1 MILGCA
7 FNMKSVALA
16 LALLSIAVFTGLPF
30 NHAAAADQAD
40 QIVIFKSKR
49 VLLLLREGRVLDR
62 WRISLGEHPIGPK
75 REEGDGRT
83 PEGVYVIDARILNT
97 RFHHSLHLSYPNASD
112 MEYAQLV
119 HDSPGSNIAI
129 HGLPDDYHPVRGQR
143 PGDWTDGCIALDN
156 HAIDVLW
163 RLVDVG
169 TPVTIFP

>member
-7 FNMKSVALA
+7 FNMKSVVLA
-16 LALLSIAVFTGLPF
+16 LAMLSIAVFTALPA
-30 NHAAAADQAD
+30 NQVAAAEQAD
-40 QIVIFKSKR
+40 QIVIFKAKR
-49 VLLLLREGRVLDR
+49 VLLLLRGGHVLDR

-75 REEGDGRT
+75 RAEGDGRT
-83 PEGVYVIDARILNT
+83 PEGVYFIDARILDT
-97 RFHHSLHLSYPNASD
+97 RFHHSLHLSYPNVAD
-112 MEYAQLV
+112 IEYAQLA

-129 HGLPDDYHPVRGQR
+129 HGLPDDYHPIRGQR

-163 RLVDVG
+163 RVVDVG

>member
-1 MILGCA
+1 M
-7 FNMKSVALA
+7 LA
-16 LALLSIAVFTGLPF
+16 IAVFTGLPF

-62 WRISLGEHPIGPK
+62 WRISLGEHPVGPK

-83 PEGVYVIDARILNT
+83 PEGVYFIDARILNT
-97 RFHHSLHLSYPNASD
+97 RFHHSLHLSYPNAAD
-112 MEYAQLV
+112 IEYAELA

-129 HGLPDDYHPVRGQR
+129 LGLPDDYHPVRGQR

-163 RLVDVG
+163 RVVDVG